1 MAAERAATY
10 DELKEAISREYP
22 RLSRQLQA
30 IARFALER
38 PHDLALNT
46 VAALAG
52 EIAVQ
57 PSSLIRFA
65 NALGFAGFSQMQRL
79 FRSHLV
85 ERSTRSASYRERIAS
100 LRARAKDG
108 GTAPPE
114 VLHGFVADSIHGL
127 EKLEEGIRPA
137 DLRAAVRLLAAAQTI
152 YLIGLRRSFPVAAY
166 LAYALNQLELRTQL
180 LDGAGGMNREF
191 ARLVG
196 RKDVLVAVSFRN
208 YTPEAVDIT
217 AGCHARG
224 VPVIAITDS
233 PLSPIARAAAV
244 AFELGDDS
252 NRLFRSLVEPLCL
265 AQSLVVSVGHHLA
278 ERNGAPRRE
287 TQAREAV
294 R

>member
-1 MAAERAATY
+1 MAAERATTY

-22 RLSRQLQA
+22 QLSKQLQR

-46 VAALAG
+46 VAA
-52 EIAVQ
+52 IADDLGVQ

-65 NALGFAGFSQMQRL
+65 NALGFAGFSEMQRL

-85 ERSTRSASYRERIAS
+85 ERSTRSASYRERIVS
-100 LRARAKDG
+100 LRARTKAG

-114 VLHGFVADSIHGL
+114 VLHGFVADSMHGL
-127 EKLEEGIRPA
+127 EKLEESIRPA
-137 DLRAAVRLLAAAQTI
+137 DLRAAVRLLATAQTI

-166 LAYALNQLELRTQL
+166 LAYALSQLELRTQL

-196 RKDVLVAVSFRN
+196 RKDCLVAVSFRN
-208 YTPEAVDIT
+208 YTPEAVGIT
-217 AGCHARG
+217 AECHARG
-224 VPVIAITDS
+224 VPVIAITDG
-233 PLSPIARAAAV
+233 PLSPLVRSATV

-252 NRLFRSLVEPLCL
+252 SRPFRSLVEPLCL
-265 AQSLVVSVGHHLA
+265 AQSLVVSVGYQLA
-278 ERNGAPRRE
+278 ERNGARTAR
-287 TQAREAV
+287 TAREAV

>member
-10 DELKEAISREYP
+10 DELKDAISREYP
-22 RLSRQLQA
+22 HLSKQLQA

-38 PHDLALNT
+38 PHDLALST
-46 VAALAG
+46 VAA
-52 EIAVQ
+52 IADDLGVQ

-65 NALGFAGFSQMQRL
+65 NALGFAGFSEMQRL

-100 LRARAKDG
+100 LRARSKAG
-108 GTAPPE
+108 GTTPPE
-114 VLHGFVADSIHGL
+114 VLHGFVADSMHGL
-127 EKLEEGIRPA
+127 EKLEESIRPA
-137 DLRAAVRLLAAAQTI
+137 DLRGAVRVLATAQTI

-166 LAYALNQLELRTQL
+166 LAYALSQLELRTQL

-196 RKDVLVAVSFRN
+196 RKDCLVAVSFRN
-208 YTPEAVDIT
+208 YTPEAVDI
-217 AGCHARG
+217 AAECHARG
-224 VPVIAITDS
+224 VPVIAITDG
-233 PLSPIARAAAV
+233 PLSPLVRAATV

-252 NRLFRSLVEPLCL
+252 GRPFRSLVEPLCL

-278 ERNGAPRRE
+278 ERNGAR
-287 TQAREAV
+287 TASTAREAV

>member
-1 MAAERAATY
+1 MAAERATTY
-10 DELKEAISREYP
+10 DELKDAISREYP
-22 RLSRQLQA
+22 QLSKQLQR

-38 PHDLALNT
+38 PHELALST
-46 VAALAG
+46 VAA
-52 EIAVQ
+52 IADDLGVQ

-65 NALGFAGFSQMQRL
+65 NALGFAGFSEMQRL

-100 LRARAKDG
+100 LRARAKAG
-108 GTAPPE
+108 GTSPPE
-114 VLHGFVADSIHGL
+114 VLHSFVADSMHGL
-127 EKLEEGIRPA
+127 EKLEESIRPA
-137 DLRAAVRLLAAAQTI
+137 DLRGAVRVLATAQTI

-166 LAYALNQLELRTQL
+166 LAYALSQLELRTQL

-196 RKDVLVAVSFRN
+196 RKDCLVAVSFRN
-208 YTPEAVDIT
+208 YTPEAVDI
-217 AGCHARG
+217 AAECHARG
-224 VPVIAITDS
+224 VPVIAITDG
-233 PLSPIARAAAV
+233 PLSPLVRAATV

-252 NRLFRSLVEPLCL
+252 GRPFRSLVEPLCL

-278 ERNGAPRRE
+278 ERNGAR
-287 TQAREAV
+287 TASTAREAV